1 MKERHYL
8 PAADLFR
15 VLCIA
20 LIAWYHFW
28 QLSWLDPG
36 FDLGGVHIDLQQTVR
51 NGYMLV
57 DMLLVLSGFL
67 LALPYARWAQGRGD
81 KPDGV
86 DFYKKRFIRIVPSY
100 LFAVLLSFFA
110 WAIPTGQYADAPAAV
125 RDLLAHLSFT
135 HNLFRETLYFTKLQG
150 VLWTLAV
157 EVQFYLIF
165 PLLGLCYVRKPFY
178 TCGLM
183 TLAALIFRTLAMKYG
198 DLSYLTNQLPL
209 LLDVY
214 AAGMAAAW
222 LLAKLETRELS
233 CRWVFPLLALMT
245 FACILQLMYGQV
257 IGPDGNSIK
266 RMQLLW
272 RLPMALCG
280 AAFLL
285 FGSLAP
291 RRVLRAV
298 GNPVTRFLSGI
309 SYNFYIW
316 HQFLARR
323 MVDWNLPRHLAELPN
338 QVYEQP
344 WQSRYSALVWL
355 AALAAAV
362 LCTYGIEKPC
372 ARYLKK
378 RL

>member
-8 PAADLFR
+8 PTSDLFR

-36 FDLGGVHIDLQQTVR
+36 FFVGGVHIDLQQTVR

-81 KPDGV
+81 RPDGT
-86 DFYKKRFIRIVPSY
+86 DFYKKRMIRIVPSY
-100 LFAVLLSFFA
+100 LFAVLLSYFA
-110 WAIPTGQYADAPAAV
+110 WAIPTGQYADASAAV
-125 RDLLAHLSFT
+125 RDLLTHLTFT
-135 HNLFRETLYFTKLQG
+135 HNLFRETLYDSKLPG

-157 EVQFYLIF
+157 EVQFYLVF
-165 PLLGLCYVRKPFY
+165 PLLGSCYARKPFY

-183 TLAALIFRTLAMKYG
+183 TLAALIFRTLAMRYG

-222 LLAKLETRELS
+222 FLAKLETRELS
-233 CRWVFPLLALMT
+233 RRWLFPLLSTLA
-245 FACILQLMYGQV
+245 FACILQMLYSQV
-257 IGPDGNSIK
+257 IGPDGDSIK
-266 RMQLLW
+266 RMQLLL

-291 RRVLRAV
+291 RPVLNAV
-298 GNPVTRFLSGI
+298 GNPVTRFLAGI

-323 MVDWNLPRHLAELPN
+323 LVDWNIPRHVAELPN

-344 WQSRYSALVWL
+344 WQNRYSALVWL

-362 LCTYGIEKPC
+362 LCTYCIEKPC

-378 RL
+378 RM